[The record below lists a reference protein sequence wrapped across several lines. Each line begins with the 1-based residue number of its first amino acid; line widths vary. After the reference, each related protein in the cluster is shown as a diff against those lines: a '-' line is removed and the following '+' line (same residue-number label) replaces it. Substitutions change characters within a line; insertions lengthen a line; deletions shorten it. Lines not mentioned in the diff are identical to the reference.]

1 MRFDA
6 LKFEATMLRGLFAA
20 CLLICALVL
29 GAMLRPQPREPELAA
44 HAANATSVAVAV
56 TVTHAPTACALPPD
70 GVVSLRSLG

>member
-29 GAMLRPQPREPELAA
+29 GAMLRSQPREPELAA
-44 HAANATSVAVAV
+44 HAASATSVAVA
-56 TVTHAPTACALPPD
+56 VTHAPTACALPPD
-70 GVVSLRSLG
+70 GVVCLRPLG